1 MFFYHGYALGV
12 ASTVPSQEFTEASCG
27 LSIRGG
33 TASAKKSSAAL
44 PPGISFSSADSSIK
58 GWGEVRNGQPVWI
71 TEGSVAVQKLDIHG
85 KFTADRIE
93 AHIYSEW
100 RSGDYEANTVITGS
114 KFENVKIA
122 GSPLKIDTSDAL
134 SVTYPTYSKME
145 SDFENSFNRN
155 NVLACL
161 EGRELTA
168 HDANTPDLQAIY
180 DGYQQQKAASTLGSF
195 VLCSFVTKVTGG
207 GGVKAWG
214 GIVQV
219 PGFGNIYLG
228 ELIVWPW
235 MRCLNL
241 FRIELASGGT
251 ISGAGTGGDGQ
262 SWP

>member
-12 ASTVPSQEFTEASCG
+12 ASTIPGQEFTEASCG

-33 TASAKKSSAAL
+33 TASAKKSNAPL

-58 GWGEVRNGQPVWI
+58 GWGTVRNGQPVWL
-71 TEGSVAVQKLDIHG
+71 TEGSVVVQKLDIHG

-93 AHIYSEW
+93 AHIYAEW
-100 RSGDYEANTVITGS
+100 RAGDYEANTVITGS
-114 KFENVKIA
+114 KFDNVQIA
-122 GSPLKIDTSDAL
+122 GNPTTITVSDAL
-134 SVTYPTYSKME
+134 SINYPTYASME
-145 SDFENSFNRN
+145 AAFQNSFARN
-155 NVLACL
+155 SVLACL
-161 EGRELTA
+161 EGGDLTA
-168 HDANTPDLQAIY
+168 QDASTSDLRAVY
-180 DGYQQQKAASTLGSF
+180 DGYQEQKAAAGLKSL

-207 GGVKAWG
+207 GGVKTWG

-219 PGFGNIYLG
+219 PGLGNIYLG
-228 ELIVWPW
+228 EVMVWPW

-251 ISGAGTGGDGQ
+251 LSGASTGTGGN